1 MYKDKLLTEQEYEVE
16 AKKHIDW
23 LNWIFGI
30 TTFLLT
36 LTSLQFAQPWKVCFV
51 GSFLIVPMYI
61 YGYRSFPPSL
71 IILRG
76 LRKEYPKD
84 DELKELTGRLEKKFH
99 GIRVFISAAPF
110 WISMVFYT
118 FVFGTMIE
126 FFGFVLPWI
135 EWIKT

>member
-1 MYKDKLLTEQEYEVE
+1 MSKHKLLTEQEYEAE
-16 AKKHIDW
+16 AKQHIDW

-30 TTFLLT
+30 TTFVLT
-36 LTSLQFAQPWKVCFV
+36 LTSLQFDHPWKVCFV

-61 YGYRSFPPSL
+61 HGYRSFPPSL
-71 IILRG
+71 ITLRE
-76 LRKEYPKD
+76 LCKEDPKNE
-84 DELKELTGRLEKKFH
+84 ELKELTERLEKKFH

-126 FFGFVLPWI
+126 SFDFVLPWI